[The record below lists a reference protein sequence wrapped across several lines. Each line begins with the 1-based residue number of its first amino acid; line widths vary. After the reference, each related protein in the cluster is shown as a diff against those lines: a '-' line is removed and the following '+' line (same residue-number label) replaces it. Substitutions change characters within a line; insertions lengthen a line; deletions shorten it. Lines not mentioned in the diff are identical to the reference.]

1 MIQLALAGF
10 FIFCYIQINTVDDRI
25 ALRSFCFTAAVHDP
39 FQAAVFTGH
48 AVFCRVSRISVL
60 KTFVAVSQSPGQI
73 RRIDHSHSVVTGKFF
88 EFFHSI
94 TKHTRQLFA
103 DIGIRIGIVVIA
115 GFDAAVDRMQYD
127 FHLLLLLL
135 QLFFGFVK
143 LCFHIF
149 ISLRAYLK
157 RKVFCTLQFLIGMGK
172 IDVDIAEITAQIA
185 YDDRCPL
192 MCLNEQLL
200 ILVGGKIMTPLGKIE
215 ALCQREDSPFF
226 IQ

>member
-1 MIQLALAGF
+1 M
-10 FIFCYIQINTVDDRI
+10 Y
-25 ALRSFCFTAAVHDP
+25 
-39 FQAAVFTGH
+39 
-48 AVFCRVSRISVL
+48 
-60 KTFVAVSQSPGQI
+60 K
-73 RRIDHSHSVVTGKFF
+73 
-88 EFFHSI
+88 
-94 TKHTRQLFA
+94 RQ
-103 DIGIRIGIVVIA
+103 
-115 GFDAAVDRMQYD
+115 
-127 FHLLLLLL
+127 
-135 QLFFGFVK
+135 
-143 LCFHIF
+143 IF